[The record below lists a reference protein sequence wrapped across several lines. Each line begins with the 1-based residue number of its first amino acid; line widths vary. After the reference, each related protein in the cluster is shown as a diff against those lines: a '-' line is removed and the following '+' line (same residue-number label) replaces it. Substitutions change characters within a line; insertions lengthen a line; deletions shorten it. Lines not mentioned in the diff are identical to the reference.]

1 MMIRFLIYLC
11 IGNIGLLVA
20 AYGVYII
27 CLNLTNYFI
36 VLPTLFV
43 IALGVVAFIIAN
55 RKITNKII
63 DDKG

>member
-20 AYGVYII
+20 AYGVYIV

-36 VLPTLFV
+36 VLPTAFI
-43 IALGVVAFIIAN
+43 IALGVVAFMIAN
-55 RKITNKII
+55 RKIQNKL
-63 DDKG
+63 

>member
-43 IALGVVAFIIAN
+43 IVLGVVAFIIAS
-55 RKITNKII
+55 RKIQNKL
-63 DDKG
+63 

>member
-1 MMIRFLIYLC
+1 MMTRFLICLL
-11 IGNIGLLVA
+11 IGNIGLLAA

-36 VLPTLFV
+36 VLPALFI

-55 RKITNKII
+55 RKIQNKL
-63 DDKG
+63 

>member
-1 MMIRFLIYLC
+1 MMTRFLICLL

-20 AYGVYII
+20 AYGVYIV

-36 VLPTLFV
+36 VLPTIFI

-55 RKITNKII
+55 RKIQNKL
-63 DDKG
+63 